1 MLKTQNK
8 KCQQPQMET
17 NVGVGHNGKQKCERL
32 LFGFDVK
39 ALNANYKAHIHQ
51 HTHTNTHTHIY
62 IHIYLTI

>member
-8 KCQQPQMET
+8 NCQQPQMET

-39 ALNANYKAHIHQ
+39 ALNANYKAH
-51 HTHTNTHTHIY
+51 THTHSRIYVY
-62 IHIYLTI
+62 IHIYFTI